1 MTRCPKCYHIAFQD
15 VSKCPSC
22 GATLRGDSPSGRPD
36 ADLDLST
43 GDGALGPLRDFSLQN
58 PTASAR
64 VSRVAP
70 RRVSPARARRA
81 PLPLFPFAGQAG
93 SGGAVARPS
102 AERPRSV
109 RRQTPEAP
117 KFRVPTARAP
127 ARELVLRFEVPG
139 SDAKGDSSGADA
151 APAAHALLP
160 VRLRLKAGMLDMLL
174 LLGIDAAIVY
184 LTSRL
189 AGLPLTGVD
198 QLALLPLLTFLL
210 LLNGGYVVGLTV
222 LGGQTVGKMA
232 VGLRVEATNGSP
244 VTLGRA
250 LGRTAAY
257 AVSVL
262 PGGLGFVWFL
272 LGRGRALH
280 DVLADT
286 RVVKAS

>member
-1 MTRCPKCYHIAFQD
+1 MRCPKCHHIAFQD
-15 VSKCPSC
+15 VSECPSC
-22 GATLRGDSPSGRPD
+22 GSTLRGDSPLGRPD

-43 GDGALGPLRDFSLQN
+43 EDGPLGPLRDFSLQN
-58 PTASAR
+58 PTASTPMA
-64 VSRVAP
+64 RVAP
-70 RRVSPARARRA
+70 RRASPARARRA
-81 PLPLFPFAGQAG
+81 PLPLFTFAGQAW
-93 SGGAVARPS
+93 SGRAVARPS
-102 AERPRSV
+102 AQRPLSV

-117 KFRVPTARAP
+117 KFRVSTARAP
-127 ARELVLRFEVPG
+127 ARELALRFEVSE

-151 APAAHALLP
+151 ARVAHAVKP
-160 VRLRLKAGMLDMLL
+160 VRLRLTAGMLDMLL

-210 LLNGGYVVGLTV
+210 LLNGGYVVALTV

-262 PGGLGFVWFL
+262 PGGLGFIWLL

-286 RVVKAS
+286 RVVKVS

>member
-1 MTRCPKCYHIAFQD
+1 MRCPKCHHIAFQD
-15 VSKCPSC
+15 VSECPRCS
-22 GATLRGDSPSGRPD
+22 ATLQGGSPSGRPD

-43 GDGALGPLRDFSLQN
+43 GDGALGPLREFSLQN
-58 PTASAR
+58 PTASTQ

-70 RRVSPARARRA
+70 RRASPGRARRA
-81 PLPLFPFAGQAG
+81 PLPLFPFAGQIG
-93 SGGAVARPS
+93 SGHAAVRSSAQRPL
-102 AERPRSV
+102 SV
-109 RRQTPEAP
+109 RRQTPEAA
-117 KFRVPTARAP
+117 KFRVATARVP
-127 ARELVLRFEVPG
+127 ARELALRFDVPG
-139 SDAKGDSSGADA
+139 SDAKGDSSGPA
-151 APAAHALLP
+151 AASAAHAALP
-160 VRLRLKAGMLDMLL
+160 VRLRLTAGILDMFL
-174 LLGIDAAIVY
+174 LLGINAAIVY

-189 AGLPLTGVD
+189 AGFPLTGVD
-198 QLALLPLLTFLL
+198 QLALLPLFTFLL
-210 LLNGGYVVGLTV
+210 LLNGGYVVALTV

-262 PGGLGFVWFL
+262 PGGLGFVWLL

-286 RVVKAS
+286 RVVKVP

>member
-1 MTRCPKCYHIAFQD
+1 MRCPKCHHIAFQD
-15 VSKCPSC
+15 VSECPSC
-22 GATLRGDSPSGRPD
+22 GATLRGDSRSGRPD
-36 ADLDLST
+36 ADPDLST
-43 GDGALGPLRDFSLQN
+43 GAWPLGPLRDFSLQN
-58 PTASAR
+58 PTTSTR

-70 RRVSPARARRA
+70 RRASPAIIRRA
-81 PLPLFPFAGQAG
+81 SLPLFSFAGQAG
-93 SGGAVARPS
+93 SGRAVARPS
-102 AERPRSV
+102 ARRPLSV
-109 RRQTPEAP
+109 RRQTPKVP
-117 KFRVPTARAP
+117 KFRVSTARAP
-127 ARELVLRFEVPG
+127 ARELALGFEVPG
-139 SDAKGDSSGADA
+139 SDAKGESSGADA
-151 APAAHALLP
+151 APAAHAVLL
-160 VRLRLKAGMLDMLL
+160 VRLRLTAGMLDMLL

-210 LLNGGYVVGLTV
+210 LLNGGYVVALTV

-262 PGGLGFVWFL
+262 PGGLGFVWL
-272 LGRGRALH
+272 LLRRGRALH
-280 DVLADT
+280 DILADT
-286 RVVKAS
+286 RIVKVS